1 MCNESIESKYPCYAI
16 IQMIKETSSKNQ
28 LTSLSTQTGTSQVVS
43 LSFEFCEKRL
53 LKILKKKST
62 NSTIIVNKIEKE
74 FGHLNSQHKF
84 VFIRALVTAI
94 CRSCLNKRNGL
105 DEFKFTS
112 LCSLMSMF
120 INSNQEFEME
130 TVFSLKTL
138 QNKKQYQYG
147 NFHFDLINN
156 S

>member
-53 LKILKKKST
+53 LKILKKKSA
-62 NSTIIVNKIEKE
+62 NSSIILNKIESE
-74 FGHLNSQHKF
+74 FGHLNAQHMF
-84 VFIRALVTAI
+84 VFIRALATAVS
-94 CRSCLNKRNGL
+94 RSCLNKSTGL
-105 DEFKFTS
+105 DEIKFTN
-112 LCSLMSMF
+112 LCSLLSMF

-130 TVFSLKTL
+130 AVFALKTL
-138 QNKKQYQYG
+138 QNKKQYQHG
-147 NFHFDLINN
+147 NFYLK
-156 S
+156 